1 MLNLEYTLPEVSQS
15 LIITRMEGRT
25 KVPERESIESF
36 AAHHASMA
44 IYLST
49 GMLGELG
56 RRLIAG
62 GYGKDTPAAIVYK
75 ATWPEEEAYL
85 CTVEQLEE
93 TAKAHNITK
102 TALIIVGDIVAHQH
116 YGKSRLYAPDFE
128 TEFRKIKNQGKRM
141 NISIITF
148 TENGTKLAEKIRQA
162 FASAKTEEAKN
173 LGLSLSDWTRQQF
186 AEKNAIVVIGACGIA
201 VRMIAPFVSDKLSD
215 SPVVVADEAG
225 TFVIPLLSG
234 HMGGANELAE
244 QIAGQIGGIPVIT
257 TATDV
262 NHAFSV
268 DLFAKNV
275 VFPFITGRGSQKS
288 QPKYWMEKRRIL

>member
-1 MLNLEYTLPEVSQS
+1 MQKKSD
-15 LIITRMEGRT
+15 
-25 KVPERESIESF
+25 
-36 AAHHASMA
+36 
-44 IYLST
+44 
-49 GMLGELG
+49 
-56 RRLIAG
+56 RLLRA
-62 GYGKDTPAAIVYK
+62 
-75 ATWPEEEAYL
+75 
-85 CTVEQLEE
+85 
-93 TAKAHNITK
+93 
-102 TALIIVGDIVAHQH
+102 
-116 YGKSRLYAPDFE
+116 
-128 TEFRKIKNQGKRM
+128 RKRKKQK
-141 NISIITF
+141 
-148 TENGTKLAEKIRQA
+148 K
-162 FASAKTEEAKN
+162 

-262 NHAFSV
+262 NHTFSV

-275 VFPFITGRGSQKS
+275 VFPFITGRESQKS